1 MPTPPPP
8 EHGPPPPGEAEADVG
23 AADQAESLLRTIPIG
38 FAGSVLPA
46 FLLAW
51 ELRERA
57 SSALL
62 SVWLGAIVV
71 AHALRLGIWFMAR
84 DDLGAGRDGPRWLR
98 RLRLSVFAL
107 GLVWAVLPLLPART
121 SAFDELLVAAVI
133 AAVCG
138 AGAAQQSSDALSSLL
153 FMLPAA
159 LSSTLRLFASGD
171 PTLQPI
177 GALALLYYGY
187 LALAGQRTESSFV
200 GLSRLRARAAHQ
212 SLHDALTGLPNRL
225 ALNLRLHDAL
235 ARARRAGTQVAVGY
249 IDLDG
254 FKEVNDRHG
263 HEAGDALLRELA
275 ARWSAQQR
283 ASELIAR
290 LGGDEFV
297 VVIEDIDPA
306 QAAAQLGAVFSR
318 IHDAGTA
325 PVALAGGASAQVGLT
340 LGVARYPLDATE
352 PDRLLRVAD
361 ASMYQLKQHKATR
374 NSWWQFGIS
383 DATDAPERELPP
395 YGADAAAVLAEHAAW
410 TARINADYNESL
422 TDDRRTAA
430 GTGAAFD
437 AADST
442 RFDALKR
449 EQLQQL
455 HALVAPDTTREALQQ
470 GARQLGTLH
479 CLAGVSGSTL
489 ARASVLYRT
498 MLADALG
505 SARLSAS
512 RRWQLLRIIDAR
524 AHDVL
529 QAEFAAAEDV
539 TQAYLQ
545 TLSRPRPEAGTR
557 WSDASQREVEFI
569 AALPGIVAVALIR
582 PDRAGELVVERSAA
596 RGGDVQ
602 LSALFARAGLPSLDA
617 HGGNARSATVDAWR
631 TLQTQRVDDWA
642 HDAAVAAWRDAGVAL
657 HVRAEVAVPFG
668 GRDARAAGVL
678 TLFGEQLGQ
687 FATAW
692 MRQWSVGV
700 QRRLDAIWSQCHAQ
714 PGAAVLS
721 QEQARALH
729 LQLFGGGLEMYGQP
743 IVALRGR
750 RIVGIEAL
758 ARLRTPDGKLLEPAA
773 FLPSLGEAGLDRLFR
788 LGLEQTLAALAA
800 TEVELSI
807 NLPASTL
814 LAHDCADC
822 VADALR
828 RHGVAPQRLTLELME
843 AQAFDSQA
851 HGAAIER
858 LRALGVQLAM
868 DDLGTG
874 YSSIERL
881 ADLHF
886 DSIKI
891 DQALIGRLYDA
902 PLQTVT
908 LTGTLVQ
915 LGAELGQSV
924 IVEGVADAAM
934 IEVAEVFGA
943 DQVQG
948 YAICPPLPLPAMLDW
963 VAAHREAAANTCDDA
978 ALRTYAGALAYHW
991 RSMHMN
997 GGRHPHTAETCAL
1010 HAFLAARELADSE
1023 PARWHAAVHRADGDA
1038 DGASRRLLAWLA
1050 GEVSAS
1056 RAALLPRDV
1065 PGPRT

>member
-1 MPTPPPP
+1 MTTPPPP
-8 EHGPPPPGEAEADVG
+8 REPGPPPAGEAELSAT
-23 AADQAESLLRTIPIG
+23 DQAESLLRTIPIG

-46 FLLAW
+46 MLLAW

-57 SSALL
+57 PGALL
-62 SVWLGAIVV
+62 ATWFGAILV
-71 AHALRLGIWFMAR
+71 AHGLRLGVWYAAR
-84 DDLGAGRDGPRWLR
+84 DELQAGRDGARWLR
-98 RLRLSVFAL
+98 WLRLSVFAL
-107 GLVWAVLPLLPART
+107 GLVWAMLPLLPARA

-138 AGAAQQSSDALSSLL
+138 AGAAQQSSDATSSLL
-153 FMLPAA
+153 FMLPPA
-159 LSSTLRLFASGD
+159 LSSTMRLFLSGD
-171 PTLQPI
+171 ATLQPI

-263 HEAGDALLRELA
+263 HAAGDTLLRELA

-297 VVIEDIDPA
+297 VVIEELDPA

-318 IHDAGTA
+318 IHEAGTA
-325 PVALAGGASAQVGLT
+325 PVALAGGASAQVGMT

-374 NSWWQFGIS
+374 DNWWQFGIS
-383 DATDAPERELPP
+383 DAADAPERELPP
-395 YGADAAAVLAEHAAW
+395 YGADAAAVLVEHAAW
-410 TARINADYNESL
+410 TARINADYAQTLAHE
-422 TDDRRTAA
+422 RRGDAGAGVEAA
-430 GTGAAFD
+430 QA
-437 AADST
+437 T
-442 RFDALKR
+442 RHDALDD
-449 EQLQQL
+449 EQLEQL
-455 HALVAPDTTREALQQ
+455 RLLVAPDTTREALQQ

-479 CLAGVSGSTL
+479 CLAGVSGSSL
-489 ARASVLYRT
+489 ARASVTYRT

-505 SARLSAS
+505 GARLSAS

-524 AHDVL
+524 AHDAL

-539 TQAYLQ
+539 TQAYMQ
-545 TLSRPRPEAGTR
+545 TLSRPRPDAGTR
-557 WSDASQREVEFI
+557 WSDASQREIDFI

-596 RGGDVQ
+596 HDGEAQ
-602 LSALFARAGLPSLDA
+602 LSALFARGRLPSLDPQTRNG
-617 HGGNARSATVDAWR
+617 HSATADAWR
-631 TLQTQRVDDWA
+631 TLQTQRVGDWA
-642 HDAAVAAWRDAGVAL
+642 HDAQVATWRDAGVAL

-668 GRDARAAGVL
+668 GRDARAIGVL
-678 TLFGEQLGQ
+678 TLFGEQHGQ
-687 FATAW
+687 FATSW
-692 MRQWSVGV
+692 MRQWAVGL
-700 QRRLDAIWSQCHAQ
+700 QRRFEAIWTQCHAP

-729 LQLFGGGLEMYGQP
+729 EQLFGGGLEMHGQP

-750 RIVGIEAL
+750 RTVGIEAL
-758 ARLRTPDGKLLEPAA
+758 ARLRMPDGQLLEPAA
-773 FLPSLGEAGLDRLFR
+773 FLPSLGEVELDRLFR
-788 LGLEQTLAALAA
+788 LGLEQALAALSAA
-800 TEVELSI
+800 DVDLSI

-814 LAHDCADC
+814 LGSDCTELI
-822 VADALR
+822 ADALR
-828 RHGVAPQRLTLELME
+828 RHGVAPRRLTLELME

-851 HGAAIER
+851 HGAAVER

-891 DQALIGRLYDA
+891 DQALIARLYDA

-924 IVEGVADAAM
+924 VVEGVADPAM
-934 IEVAEVFGA
+934 IEVAAVFGA

-948 YAICPPLPLPAMLDW
+948 YAICPPLPLPAMRDW
-963 VAAHREAAANTCDDA
+963 VESHRDVADA
-978 ALRTYAGALAYHW
+978 DGAGGPLRTYAGALAYHW
-991 RSMHMN
+991 RYVHMN
-997 GGRHPHTAETCAL
+997 SGHHPQTAETCAL
-1010 HAFLAARELADSE
+1010 HAFLLAHGLADSE
-1023 PARWHAAVHRADGDA
+1023 PAAWHAAVHRADGDT

-1056 RAALLPRDV
+1056 RDAPRDT
-1065 PGPRT
+1065 RT